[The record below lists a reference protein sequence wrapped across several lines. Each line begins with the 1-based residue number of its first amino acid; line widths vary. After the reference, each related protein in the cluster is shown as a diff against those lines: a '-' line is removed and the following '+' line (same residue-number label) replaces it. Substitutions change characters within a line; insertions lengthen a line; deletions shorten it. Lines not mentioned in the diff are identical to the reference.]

1 VEYFLKVCYVGNDIW
16 NTKLFMADN
25 LIFILRREM
34 ELRNYS
40 QKTIEAYTRVA
51 KDLYR
56 YYKKPI
62 RELSD
67 EDIKVYL
74 SAKQKAGLSSQ
85 TIALYANAINF
96 LFSEIYKQKDFQK
109 IRHPKRS
116 KKLPIVLNREE
127 LKLLFNQTQN
137 PKHRLLLELAYAAG
151 LRVSE
156 AVRLRARD
164 IDLSE
169 MTLVVRQGKGKKDR
183 LTIIS
188 ARLLP
193 QIQTMMAGKKPAD
206 FLFASERG
214 GHISEATAQ
223 KVFYACLRKSGIGK
237 PASFHSL
244 RHSFATHLLE
254 NGTDIRYVQE
264 LLGHANIRTTQIYT
278 QVTNPKLKMI
288 KSPF

>member
-1 VEYFLKVCYVGNDIW
+1 MVR
-16 NTKLFMADN
+16 N

-51 KDLYR
+51 KDLYH

-96 LFSEIYKQKDFQK
+96 FFSQIYKQKDFQK

-116 KKLPIVLNREE
+116 KKLPVVLNRGE
-127 LKLLFNQTQN
+127 LNLLFGQTQN

-164 IDLSE
+164 IDISE

-183 LTIIS
+183 LTIVS
-188 ARLLP
+188 SRLLP
-193 QIQTMMAGKKPAD
+193 QIQTMMAGKKPSD
-206 FLFASERG
+206 FIFVSERG
-214 GHISEATAQ
+214 GHLTEATAQ

-237 PASFHSL
+237 QASFHSL

-264 LLGHANIRTTQIYT
+264 LLGHQNIRTTQIYT
-278 QVTNPKLKMI
+278 QVTNPSLKRI

>member
-1 VEYFLKVCYVGNDIW
+1 MEYFLKVCYVGNDIW

-109 IRHPKRS
+109 ILH
-116 KKLPIVLNREE
+116 I
-127 LKLLFNQTQN
+127 
-137 PKHRLLLELAYAAG
+137 
-151 LRVSE
+151 
-156 AVRLRARD
+156 
-164 IDLSE
+164 
-169 MTLVVRQGKGKKDR
+169 
-183 LTIIS
+183 LTS
-188 ARLLP
+188 
-193 QIQTMMAGKKPAD
+193 
-206 FLFASERG
+206 
-214 GHISEATAQ
+214 
-223 KVFYACLRKSGIGK
+223 
-237 PASFHSL
+237 
-244 RHSFATHLLE
+244 
-254 NGTDIRYVQE
+254 
-264 LLGHANIRTTQIYT
+264 
-278 QVTNPKLKMI
+278 
-288 KSPF
+288 